1 MLLDTHL
8 LHWYA
13 YDPARL
19 PAIAAKQFKQRA
31 APLFVSWASLWE
43 LAIKSS
49 LGRDDF
55 KVDINVLHK
64 TLVKEGF
71 TLLPLSIAHLQKVA
85 ALPLI
90 HRDPFDRLLVAQA
103 AAEGLV
109 LLTCARP
116 LAAYGPMVKVV

>member
-1 MLLDTHL
+1 M
-8 LHWYA
+8 
-13 YDPARL
+13 
-19 PAIAAKQFKQRA
+19 
-31 APLFVSWASLWE
+31 
-43 LAIKSS
+43 
-49 LGRDDF
+49 
-55 KVDINVLHK
+55 
-64 TLVKEGF
+64 
-71 TLLPLSIAHLQKVA
+71 LPLSIAHLQKIA